1 MGRTTRRA
9 KKQNGVHTIRELRTS
24 FEHMEEYTKMIAETS
39 ASKDG
44 KIKLIRSEWQ
54 KVFFKPL
61 ARESAA
67 ALLEEHSTH
76 IKGRRRTRKRGGALA
91 LSGAPIE
98 HMTRP
103 GLYLAPGQAPH
114 ADGGLA
120 LSGQTG
126 GGAAPYGSFVEYID
140 HGFGNPEIA
149 ESRPVDWPSPAA
161 NMGSNRVVGGR
172 KKGRRVRRGGGV
184 FNPIGDMVRPLVDEA
199 LSRPFGPYVPSN
211 PLQDSQLAWKGQQYG
226 LHPDQSH
233 RPISYQT
240 IEN

>member
-1 MGRTTRRA
+1 MGRTRRA

-24 FEHMEEYTKMIAETS
+24 FEHMEEYTKSVAETS
-39 ASKDG
+39 TSKDG

-76 IKGRRRTRKRGGALA
+76 KGRRRTRKRGGAMA
-91 LSGAPIE
+91 LSGAPVE

-103 GLYLAPGQAPH
+103 GLYLAPGHIPN

-120 LSGQTG
+120 LSGQS
-126 GGAAPYGSFVEYID
+126 GGASPYGSFIEYID

-149 ESRPVDWPSPAA
+149 ESRPADWPSPAA
-161 NMGSNRVVGGR
+161 NMGSNRVGGG

-184 FNPIGDMVRPLVDEA
+184 FNPIGDIFRPIVDEA
-199 LSRPFGPYVPSN
+199 LSRPFSSSAPSS
-211 PLQDSQLAWKGQQYG
+211 PLQDAQIAWKGQQHS
-226 LHPDQSH
+226 LNPDQSH
-233 RPISYQT
+233 RSLSYQT
-240 IEN
+240 I

>member
-24 FEHMEEYTKMIAETS
+24 FEHMEEYTKSVAETS

-44 KIKLIRSEWQ
+44 KIKLIRAEWQ

-67 ALLEEHSTH
+67 ALLEEHSSH
-76 IKGRRRTRKRGGALA
+76 IKGRRRTRKRGGAMA
-91 LSGAPIE
+91 LSGAPVE

-103 GLYLAPGQAPH
+103 GLYLAPGHIPN

-120 LSGQTG
+120 LSGQAG
-126 GGAAPYGSFVEYID
+126 GGSAPYGSFVEYID

-149 ESRPVDWPSPAA
+149 GSSPVDWPTPAA
-161 NMGSNRVVGGR
+161 NMGSNRVGGG
-172 KKGRRVRRGGGV
+172 KKGRRVRRGGG
-184 FNPIGDMVRPLVDEA
+184 NPLGDMVRPIVDEA
-199 LSRPFGPYVPSN
+199 LSRPFSSSAPSS
-211 PLQDSQLAWKGQQYG
+211 PLQDAQLAWKGQHYG
-226 LHPDQSH
+226 LNPDQSH

-240 IEN
+240 L

>member
-24 FEHMEEYTKMIAETS
+24 FEHMEEYTRKIADTS

-44 KIKLIRSEWQ
+44 KIKLIRAEWQ

-61 ARESAA
+61 ARESAE
-67 ALLEEHSTH
+67 ALLEENSTKV
-76 IKGRRRTRKRGGALA
+76 KGRRRTRKRGGAMV
-91 LSGAPIE
+91 LSGAPVE

-103 GLYLAPGQAPH
+103 GLYLAPGHTPN

-149 ESRPVDWPSPAA
+149 EPRPVDWPSPAA
-161 NMGSNRVVGGR
+161 DMGSNRVVGGR
-172 KKGRRVRRGGGV
+172 KRGRRVRRGGG
-184 FNPIGDMVRPLVDEA
+184 NLIGDVFRPLVDEA
-199 LSRPFGPYVPSN
+199 LSRPFSPTVPSN
-211 PLQDSQLAWKGQQYG
+211 PLQDAQFAWKGQHYG
-226 LHPDQSH
+226 LTPDQSH
-233 RPISYQT
+233 RPLSYQDH
-240 IEN
+240 